1 MGFTNSPLV
10 SYTRLS
16 PNKSDGRWDYDVS
29 PAKVIDKITKIT
41 IHHMAG
47 VMSVEQFGNLVANPA
62 REMSANYC
70 IGSDGRIGLFCE
82 EKDRSWCSSSQWND
96 NRAITIEVSNSEVSA
111 EWPVSGVVYRS
122 LIKLCIDIC
131 KRNSIKK
138 LEFTGDRNGSL
149 TYHYMYSSTLCLPVK
164 RTELLTPNG
173 WKSLADI
180 KIGDIVATAHIDD
193 MSIKFDTVE
202 NVIPIKTQDTYELRD
217 FEATSDH
224 RIVYYNQYGR
234 QYIGQFKDVYDLPW
248 QTYFINAGHIFD
260 TPGLYNLSLPEIE
273 FLVAV
278 QADGYY
284 MKDGDCLYG
293 VEFHLKKERKISQLL
308 SLFDSLDYAYN
319 ICNQSD
325 GTTKI
330 RLYGA
335 KYVKYCE
342 QYLKDKVFTWDW
354 LNMSDE
360 QAEHFLNVILLYDG
374 CVANQSYSSEIP
386 QNVDVVQAIA
396 ALHGVGTK
404 LSKEHNRLFFK
415 KEKRSF
421 NGKDRKRKPK
431 QQVSCVTVRS
441 GFILVR
447 QHGRTTIT
455 GNCPGP
461 WIKAHT
467 GDICAQV
474 NHALAPG
481 SQPAKELY
489 RIRKTW
495 TDAASQIG
503 AYSNLENAKKACKAG
518 YSVYGS
524 HGNVVYS
531 VPATAHASTPT
542 PVTSTTKPETVSKPK
557 ADIAGLQRIL
567 NIGGAGL
574 VVDGIL
580 GPKTLAAAK
589 KYTVENGDTGN
600 VIKWVQQRLNQLGF
614 NCGVADG
621 IAGVRTMDAIY
632 SWQRANRLNVG
643 YFGGSDWNVLLKG

>member
-10 SYTRLS
+10 SYTRIS

-29 PAKVIDKITKIT
+29 PAKAIDKITKVT

-111 EWPVSGVVYRS
+111 EWPVSGVVYQS

-131 KRNSIKK
+131 KRNGIKK

-149 TYHYMYSSTLCLPVK
+149 TYHYIFAQTL
-164 RTELLTPNG
+164 
-173 WKSLADI
+173 
-180 KIGDIVATAHIDD
+180 
-193 MSIKFDTVE
+193 
-202 NVIPIKTQDTYELRD
+202 
-217 FEATSDH
+217 
-224 RIVYYNQYGR
+224 
-234 QYIGQFKDVYDLPW
+234 
-248 QTYFINAGHIFD
+248 
-260 TPGLYNLSLPEIE
+260 
-273 FLVAV
+273 
-278 QADGYY
+278 
-284 MKDGDCLYG
+284 
-293 VEFHLKKERKISQLL
+293 
-308 SLFDSLDYAYN
+308 
-319 ICNQSD
+319 
-325 GTTKI
+325 
-330 RLYGA
+330 
-335 KYVKYCE
+335 
-342 QYLKDKVFTWDW
+342 
-354 LNMSDE
+354 
-360 QAEHFLNVILLYDG
+360 
-374 CVANQSYSSEIP
+374 
-386 QNVDVVQAIA
+386 
-396 ALHGVGTK
+396 
-404 LSKEHNRLFFK
+404 
-415 KEKRSF
+415 
-421 NGKDRKRKPK
+421 
-431 QQVSCVTVRS
+431 
-441 GFILVR
+441 
-447 QHGRTTIT
+447 
-455 GNCPGP
+455 CPGP

-474 NHALAPG
+474 NHALVPG
-481 SQPAKELY
+481 SQPTKELY

-542 PVTSTTKPETVSKPK
+542 PVTSTTTPKTESKPK
-557 ADIAGLQRIL
+557 ADIAGLQKIL

-580 GPKTLAAAK
+580 GPKTVAAAK

-621 IAGVRTMDAIY
+621 IAGVRTMNAIY
-632 SWQRANRLNVG
+632 SWQRANKIGVG
-643 YFGGSDWNVLLKG
+643 YLGGSDWNHLLQD